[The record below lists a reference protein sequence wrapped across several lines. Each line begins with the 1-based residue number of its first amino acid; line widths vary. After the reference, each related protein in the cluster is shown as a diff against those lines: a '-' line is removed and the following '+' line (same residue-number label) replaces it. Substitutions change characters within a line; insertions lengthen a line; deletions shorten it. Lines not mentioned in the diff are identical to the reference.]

1 MRHQGVFDNHLRFE
15 YHFPDKTIVQNDSR
29 RLEMRTFVVVIA
41 VFALASVA
49 PAQFKSQ
56 VEQETS
62 IASTRL
68 GGLSGPL
75 AFMFGWFNP
84 DKFTMRHSFDMS
96 FTSFSGQSLSLGTYT
111 NTMMYQFADNFNA
124 RADIAFSFSP
134 FSNLSTFNKKDFSGV
149 YLKNAEVN
157 YKPWDN
163 TTVSVS
169 FRQSPYGYY
178 DYYSP
183 FYNPWYRSDSIE
195 KK

>member
-1 MRHQGVFDNHLRFE
+1 MKKL
-15 YHFPDKTIVQNDSR
+15 
-29 RLEMRTFVVVIA
+29 VILVA
-41 VFALASVA
+41 VLTLSCVAS
-49 PAQFKSQ
+49 AQFKSQ

-68 GGLSGPL
+68 GGSSSPL
-75 AFMFGWFNP
+75 AFMFGWFDPNN
-84 DKFTMRHSFDMS
+84 FTMRHSFDMS
-96 FTSFSGQSLSLGTYT
+96 FTSFRGQSLSLGTYT
-111 NTMMYQFADNFNA
+111 NTMMYQFADNLNA

-134 FSNLSTFNKKDFSGV
+134 YSSLSAFNKKDFSGV
-149 YLKNAEVN
+149 YLRNAELN

-163 TTVSVS
+163 TMVSVS

-183 FYNPWYRSDSIE
+183 FYNPWYRSSNIE

>member
-1 MRHQGVFDNHLRFE
+1 M
-15 YHFPDKTIVQNDSR
+15 KKC
-29 RLEMRTFVVVIA
+29 VVIA
-41 VFALASVA
+41 AMFAIATVAS
-49 PAQFKSQ
+49 AQFKSQ

-68 GGLSGPL
+68 GGSSSPL
-75 AFMFGWFNP
+75 AFMFGWFDP

-96 FTSFSGQSLSLGTYT
+96 FTAFGGQSLSLGTYT
-111 NTMMYQFADNFNA
+111 NSMIYRFADNLNA

-134 FSNLSTFNKKDFSGV
+134 YANLSTFNKKDFSGV

-183 FYNPWYRSDSIE
+183 FYNPWYRSDNLE